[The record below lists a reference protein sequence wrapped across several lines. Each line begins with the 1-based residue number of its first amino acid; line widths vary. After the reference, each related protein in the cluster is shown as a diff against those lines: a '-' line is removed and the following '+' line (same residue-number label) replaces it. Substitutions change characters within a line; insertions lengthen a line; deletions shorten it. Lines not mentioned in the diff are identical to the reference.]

1 LMTFYF
7 SDTAVLLF
15 DFWNVHSPTG
25 MVLSVLVILL
35 LSVLYEA
42 VKMGK
47 AVLLQRALLALPR
60 SLSQEA
66 LSEPPE
72 EDSRDSSPAQ
82 SRWFWFHVGQT
93 LFHVLQV
100 VLGYMVMLAVM
111 SYNGWIFLGA
121 IAGSTLGYFLVYPCW
136 AGARAPCPGGT
147 RVPPP
152 APLSGIAA
160 VTSAG
165 SAFVPLLCGTQNPKD
180 WPHSGDGEPHG
191 QHSPCCHW
199 PRLVAVP
206 GLSGTSVRVMT
217 PGGAGISS
225 PLCFSRRF
233 ILAGT
238 GRIR

>member
-1 LMTFYF
+1 
-7 SDTAVLLF
+7 
-15 DFWNVHSPTG
+15 SPAG

-82 SRWFWFHVGQT
+82 SRWFWFHVAQT

-121 IAGSTLGYFLVYPCW
+121 IAGSTLGYFL
-136 AGARAPCPGGT
+136 
-147 RVPPP
+147 
-152 APLSGIAA
+152 
-160 VTSAG
+160 
-165 SAFVPLLCGTQNPKD
+165 
-180 WPHSGDGEPHG
+180 
-191 QHSPCCHW
+191 
-199 PRLVAVP
+199 
-206 GLSGTSVRVMT
+206 
-217 PGGAGISS
+217 
-225 PLCFSRRF
+225 
-233 ILAGT
+233 
-238 GRIR
+238 